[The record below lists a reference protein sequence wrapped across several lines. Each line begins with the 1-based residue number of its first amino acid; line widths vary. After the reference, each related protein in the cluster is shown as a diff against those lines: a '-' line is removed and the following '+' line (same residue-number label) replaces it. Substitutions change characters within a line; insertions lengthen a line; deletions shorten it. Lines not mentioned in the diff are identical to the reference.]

1 MVWKQDVILN
11 LSRLLRN
18 DPFADGQVEASG
30 QFIPEAS
37 LVGDDF
43 ELEHPLDY
51 HLEISSVGAG
61 EYLLQGTVSGRA
73 LMPCRRCLK
82 PVEVSW
88 ESELVYSMEYRPG
101 VEGLTIRL
109 DEDDDEV
116 LVFGRPEV
124 DFTVLLTEVFTV
136 DRPLTAAHEPGDP
149 ECEDL
154 AGTYGRDHE
163 QADSDDSP
171 FASLKDFDL
180 ESTEE

>member
-11 LSRLLRN
+11 LSSLFRN
-18 DPFADGQVEASG
+18 NVFLDGQVEASG
-30 QFIPEAS
+30 QYMPKES
-37 LVGDDF
+37 LLGDDF
-43 ELEHPLDY
+43 ELEQPLDY
-51 HLEISSVGAG
+51 QLVISSVGD
-61 EYLLQGTVSGRA
+61 EEFLLQGKVSGLA
-73 LMPCRRCLK
+73 VMPCRRCLK

-88 ESELVYSMEYRPG
+88 QSDLMYSMEYRPG
-101 VEGLTIRL
+101 TEELTIRL

-154 AGTYGRDHE
+154 AGTYGTDHE
-163 QADSDDSP
+163 HAGSDDSP
-171 FASLKDFDL
+171 FASLKDFDV

>member
-1 MVWKQDVILN
+1 MVSKQDVILN

-30 QFIPEAS
+30 QFMPDAALI
-37 LVGDDF
+37 GDDF
-43 ELEHPLDY
+43 VLEKPLDY

-61 EYLLQGTVSGRA
+61 EFLLQGTVSGSA
-73 LMPCRRCLK
+73 EMPCRRCLE

-88 ESELVYSMEYRPG
+88 ESDLVYSLEYQPG
-101 VEGLTIRL
+101 AEELTIRL

-149 ECEDL
+149 ACEDL
-154 AGTYGRDHE
+154 TGTYGRDHE
-163 QADSDDSP
+163 HAGGDDSP